1 MVYDIDLTPLSIQ
14 QRIETMR
21 GINKRPEIPF
31 WEYADV
37 GISAE
42 AMSVLRERMIAKNR
56 EEDDNE

>member
-1 MVYDIDLTPLSIQ
+1 MVYDIDLTPFSIQ
-14 QRIETMR
+14 QRKEIMKGFNT
-21 GINKRPEIPF
+21 KPEIPF

-56 EEDDNE
+56 EEDDND

>member
-1 MVYDIDLTPLSIQ
+1 MIYEIDLTPFSKE
-14 QRIETMR
+14 QRIEIMKGFNT
-21 GINKRPEIPF
+21 RPEIPF

-37 GISAE
+37 GISAG

>member
-1 MVYDIDLTPLSIQ
+1 MVYDIDLTPFSIQ
-14 QRIETMR
+14 QRIEIMKGFNT
-21 GINKRPEIPF
+21 KPEIPF

-56 EEDDNE
+56 EDEQ

>member
-1 MVYDIDLTPLSIQ
+1 MVYDIDLTPFSIQ
-14 QRIETMR
+14 QRKEIMR
-21 GINKRPEIPF
+21 GFNTRPEIPF

-56 EEDDNE
+56 EDEQ

>member
-1 MVYDIDLTPLSIQ
+1 MIYDIDLTPFSIQ
-14 QRIETMR
+14 QRKEIMKGFNT
-21 GINKRPEIPF
+21 KPEIPF

-56 EEDDNE
+56 EDEQ

>member
-1 MVYDIDLTPLSIQ
+1 MVYDIDLTPFSIQ
-14 QRIETMR
+14 QRKEIMKGFNT
-21 GINKRPEIPF
+21 KPEIPF

-56 EEDDNE
+56 EDEQ